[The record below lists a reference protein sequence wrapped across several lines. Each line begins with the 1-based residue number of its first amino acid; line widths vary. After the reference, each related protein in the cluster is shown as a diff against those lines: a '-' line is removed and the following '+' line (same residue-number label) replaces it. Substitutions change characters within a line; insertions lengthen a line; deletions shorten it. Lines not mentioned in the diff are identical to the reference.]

1 MNSHTIRVGDGSGV
15 RPPLTY
21 ESTDAARRSDRRPVV
36 LVVDDDEPLREA
48 LRLIFDPM
56 FEVRLAGTGPE
67 ALSGL
72 QRGAVDV
79 AVVDLRMPGMSG
91 IEFIERLKSLDP
103 EIQTII
109 LSGQNTFEMARKA
122 VRLGVCD
129 FLPKPF
135 ELQLLRSA
143 VQQAARR
150 RERVGFERKRES
162 ALRQA
167 ALRGDAAIHERHM
180 LASVTGDLSDLLT
193 AISGGL
199 ESLHAE
205 FGRTP
210 TPLEPQLKDWRRQL
224 ENLLTQ
230 AELSRK
236 LAQPPRPAQ
245 NSAQAQSSVDA
256 APMFED
262 LRRLLRAHEGGRRHP
277 LVVRPP
283 STPVR
288 LEVDSGAVLRILSHL
303 GRNAL
308 EATPLLQPITVE
320 SWVSPPGTP
329 LPESR
334 PDEGCVVLR
343 DRFEPDA
350 PHLVVEIRDT
360 GRGISPAL
368 WRHLFVHPVTTKHGQ
383 GEVGMGLSVV
393 RELVTTHR
401 CALHLTTNPGVGTS
415 VSLWIP
421 AAELPKE
428 P

>member
-1 MNSHTIRVGDGSGV
+1 MNSHTIRVGEGSGV
-15 RPPLTY
+15 RPTLAD
-21 ESTDAARRSDRRPVV
+21 ESTDALRRSNRRPVV

-122 VRLGVCD
+122 VRLGVFD

-135 ELQLLRSA
+135 ELQLLRTA

-150 RERVGFERKRES
+150 RDWVRFERKRET

-167 ALRGDAAIHERHM
+167 ALKGDAAIHERHM
-180 LASVTGDLSDLLT
+180 LASVTSELSDLLT

-210 TPLEPQLKDWRRQL
+210 TPLEPQLKDWQHQL

-236 LAQPPRPAQ
+236 LARPPRPTQASA
-245 NSAQAQSSVDA
+245 SAQSPVDA
-256 APMFED
+256 APLFED

-283 STPVR
+283 SSPVR
-288 LEVDSGAVLRILSHL
+288 LEADSVAVLRILSNL

-308 EATPLLQPITVE
+308 EATPDLQPITVE
-320 SWVSPPGTP
+320 SWVSQPGTP

-350 PHLVVEIRDT
+350 SHLVVEIRDT

-368 WRHLFVHPVTTKHGQ
+368 WRHLFLHPVTTKQGQ
-383 GEVGMGLSVV
+383 GDVGLGLSVV
-393 RELVTTHR
+393 RELVTTNR

-415 VSLWIP
+415 VYLWIP
-421 AAELPKE
+421 AVELPKQ